1 MAASSIIVEAKL
13 GESAYGLA
21 SLLNPRAAA
30 IISEANNQVSFSLK
44 DGVARLNGKP
54 L

>member
-13 GESAYGLA
+13 GESGYGLA
-21 SLLNPRAAA
+21 SLLNPQAAA
-30 IISEANNQVSFSLK
+30 IINDTNNQFDLSLK
-44 DGVARLNGKP
+44 DGVASLNGKP